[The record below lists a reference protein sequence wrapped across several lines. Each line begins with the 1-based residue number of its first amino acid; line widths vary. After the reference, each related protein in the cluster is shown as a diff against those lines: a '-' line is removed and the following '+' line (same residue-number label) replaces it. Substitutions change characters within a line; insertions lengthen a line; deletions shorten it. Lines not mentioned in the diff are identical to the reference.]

1 MHVYLY
7 FHILTYICTGM
18 WMIILVYTSGVKGG
32 KGSMKRGYLGGGAKP
47 PCNNEYIHV
56 TAMLSDERQE
66 IRNILWAR
74 NTNTVNLLNS
84 RINRLTEFTCTQR
97 YTFNSLNYIHVDF

>member
-1 MHVYLY
+1 
-7 FHILTYICTGM
+7 
-18 WMIILVYTSGVKGG
+18 
-32 KGSMKRGYLGGGAKP
+32 MKRGYLGGGGAKKAFGKP
-47 PCNNEYIHV
+47 PCNHEYIHV

-66 IRNILWAR
+66 IRNILCAR

-97 YTFNSLNYIHVDF
+97 YTFNTLNYMFT